1 MPVHHRLRLLAFP
14 VRASDGVPPLV
25 RHEISRFP
33 RKERPHMPGS
43 STAQSRMSARNNAP
57 NRIAFRQE
65 RGGSTISDGAVSGI
79 SA

>member
-14 VRASDGVPPLV
+14 VRARGSKPPLV

-43 STAQSRMSARNNAP
+43 PTALGWAGARSSAPFRV
-57 NRIAFRQE
+57 AFH
-65 RGGSTISDGAVSGI
+65 SVKSVGARDQVI
-79 SA
+79 FAAQ